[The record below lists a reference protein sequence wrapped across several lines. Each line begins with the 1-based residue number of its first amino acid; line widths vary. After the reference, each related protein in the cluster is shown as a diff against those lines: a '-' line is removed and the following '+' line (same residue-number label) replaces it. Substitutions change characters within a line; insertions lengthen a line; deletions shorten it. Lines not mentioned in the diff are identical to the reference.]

1 MKKSYSN
8 LNLLQQ
14 KLTGASSSKGFFE
27 YIFHNRKYLTL
38 VIGYYDYLRGKV
50 FIEDMLDL
58 YEDVPLGFD
67 LAVLIHLLY
76 RDFITQIK
84 KGTEFKQVAGFLLSG
99 KADYLG
105 KKRTEKRVMK
115 ALTEHVFSYE
125 STEEEII
132 ETKPEKEKKAHLTI
146 RIKESEILRG
156 EIFLHDLSPY
166 LKEEHITIE
175 DLLTILYSD
184 FINQIKK
191 HGNSEKV
198 QKNILFHLK
207 SHH

>member
-14 KLTGASSSKGFFE
+14 KLTGTSSPKGFFE